1 MKDPYDNKTI
11 DFADNARSTDPAT
24 SHAAA
29 KQLDF
34 AFELCSIIMICLKRR
49 PGTFEEIASRTR
61 LRPDQVWR
69 RLSDLEKMGLA
80 RPTTETRKGS
90 SGRQQRV
97 WEAV

>member
-1 MKDPYDNKTI
+1 MKDSHDNKTI
-11 DFADNARSTDPAT
+11 DFADNARVTDPAT

-29 KQLDF
+29 RQLDF
-34 AFELCSIIMICLKRR
+34 AFELCSIILMCLKRR
-49 PGTFEEIASRTR
+49 RGTYEEIARRSH

-69 RLSDLEKMGLA
+69 RLSDLERAGLA
-80 RPTTETRKGS
+80 RPTTETRAGS

>member
-1 MKDPYDNKTI
+1 MKDPHDNKTI
-11 DFADNARSTDPAT
+11 DFADNVRSTDPAT

-80 RPTTETRKGS
+80 RPTTETRRGS

-97 WEAV
+97 WEAI